1 MFRLAAALCVLF
13 ASVLIAGCAAPKRAI
28 ATFDA
33 QTSFWQGRLAVNVH
47 SKPPQAF
54 SADFELE
61 GAPAAGTL
69 RLSTAIGTTIAKLE
83 WSGSEAFLHANA
95 GVQRFSSL
103 EALTLNTIGTELPV
117 ASLFSWLKGISQE
130 TPGWEADLSLISEGR
145 ITAKHLDEAAPA
157 NLKIILER

>member
-1 MFRLAAALCVLF
+1 MLRLAVALCVLF
-13 ASVLIAGCAAPKRAI
+13 ASLLIAGCAAPKRAN

-83 WSGSEAFLHANA
+83 WSGSGATLNANG
-95 GVQRFSSL
+95 GVQHFSTL
-103 EALTLNTIGTELPV
+103 EALTLNAVGTELPV
-117 ASLFSWLKGISQE
+117 ASLFSWLSGVPKA
-130 TPGWEADLSLISEGR
+130 TPGWEADLSRINEGR
-145 ITAKHLDEAAPA
+145 ISAKHLDVAAPA
-157 NLKIILER
+157 EMKIILER